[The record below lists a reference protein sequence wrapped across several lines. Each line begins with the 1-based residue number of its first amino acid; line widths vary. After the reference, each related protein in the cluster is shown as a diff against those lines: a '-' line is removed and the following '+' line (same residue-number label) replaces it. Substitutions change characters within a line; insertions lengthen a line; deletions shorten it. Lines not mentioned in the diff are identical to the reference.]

1 MAQDIQ
7 ISAVRLGHAVSDR
20 RRRNA
25 ASTATSQV
33 NDFGVAAGAFRTL
46 N

>member
-7 ISAVRLGHAVSDR
+7 ISAAGRGYAMSER

-25 ASTATSQV
+25 ASTATPQV
-33 NDFGVAAGAFRTL
+33 NDFGVAAGASRTL